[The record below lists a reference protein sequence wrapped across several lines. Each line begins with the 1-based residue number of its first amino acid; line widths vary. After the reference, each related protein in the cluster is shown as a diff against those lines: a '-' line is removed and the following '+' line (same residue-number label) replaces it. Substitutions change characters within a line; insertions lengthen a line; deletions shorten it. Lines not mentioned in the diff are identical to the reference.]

1 MLRPHGGIIV
11 YTFNC
16 DSVWLSEV
24 LYTLTAVSSTECQD
38 SETLISPESARSFS
52 SLKTKT
58 VAGKRTRMEKRAADH
73 ELGSGWYGSQT
84 TEPHHHTGR

>member
-1 MLRPHGGIIV
+1 MLRPHGGITV
-11 YTFNC
+11 YTFDC
-16 DSVWLSEV
+16 DSVWLRETH
-24 LYTLTAVSSTECQD
+24 YTLTAVSSTECQHN
-38 SETLISPESARSFS
+38 ETIFSPESARSFS

-58 VAGKRTRMEKRAADH
+58 VTGKRTRMEKKAADR

>member
-1 MLRPHGGIIV
+1 MLRPHGEIIV

-58 VAGKRTRMEKRAADH
+58 APAKEP
-73 ELGSGWYGSQT
+73 GWRKEQLIT
-84 TEPHHHTGR
+84 N